1 MGAAPTETAGK
12 ANWRPI
18 AVNETAERVW
28 ALLRLTQ
35 RYPDLK
41 LFINVAPSLT
51 LTLPPALLEQLLA
64 NLLLNAAQAGA
75 NAIWLSVDEN
85 DRALD
90 LHLQD
95 NAGGMS
101 AVGLEQAF
109 RPFNTT
115 KAGGMGLGLAICR
128 RLVRYGGGEIL
139 LANRPAP
146 DSRNGLCVTLHFL
159 FNDEENHV
167 ANSSGR

>member
-1 MGAAPTETAGK
+1 M
-12 ANWRPI
+12 
-18 AVNETAERVW
+18 W

-35 RYPDLK
+35 RYPDLT
-41 LFINVAPSLT
+41 LFNNVAPSLT

-75 NAIWLSVDEN
+75 NAAWLSAAQSE
-85 DRALD
+85 RAIE

-95 NAGGMS
+95 NAGGMTT
-101 AVGLEQAF
+101 AGLKRAF

-128 RLVRYGGGEIL
+128 RLARYGGGEIR

-146 DSRNGLCVTLHFL
+146 DSRNGLCVTLHFIL
-159 FNDEENHV
+159 NDEENHV
-167 ANSSGR
+167 ANSSGGR